1 MDNKYQAAVDKIK
14 QSGVRF
20 RIVKLLKEN
29 PYVMDNLRG
38 LSLWA
43 AVAESLVSPELE
55 QLVSVGVLRRYAQG
69 PGAIYRYTQEE
80 AMRRYI
86 EQNWA
91 EIEQAIADLRRADL
105 QSEGE

>member
-1 MDNKYQAAVDKIK
+1 MDDKYRHAVDKIK

-29 PYVMDNLRG
+29 PYVMDNLHG

-55 QLVSVGVLRRYAQG
+55 QLVSLGVLHRYALG
-69 PGAIYRYTQEE
+69 PAAIYRYTPEE
-80 AMRRYI
+80 AMRTYI
-86 EQNWA
+86 EQHWA
-91 EIEQAIADLRRADL
+91 EIEQAIADLRGADR
-105 QSEGE
+105 QSEGV